1 MEREGR
7 EGGLFGGETRDIMDG
22 DLDLDL
28 GVLLF
33 VDRDCCWW

>member
-1 MEREGR
+1 VRDGWVV
-7 EGGLFGGETRDIMDG
+7 GFSGGETRDIMDG